1 MTTEPAK
8 RGRPRMY
15 ADMEKELIAML
26 RTGMAIRAV
35 ARETGVPKSI
45 VHRLSQES
53 RSQGQH
59 THGSH
64 LHGSHTHG

>member
-1 MTTEPAK
+1 MTTEREVK

-45 VHRLSQES
+45 VHRLSQEV
-53 RSQGQH
+53 RSA
-59 THGSH
+59 
-64 LHGSHTHG
+64 